1 MTPRPGAQCGPQR
14 RRPIAEQH
22 RRHDDGKDARQFR
35 HGQFRERRR
44 MHASPT
50 PTMLRPPTSDPEHA
64 ARTIS
69 AARRELLARIARW
82 LDIPMLVL
90 SFSWLVLLIWEL
102 TRAWK
107 VRAGCS
113 PPSPAPWSRSRA
125 SPFPSPSWRR
135 SRPARHAECGQ
146 RRLYVTAAPASWA
159 ARWFT
164 ASITSSAITCSTRF
178 SCSANCR
185 GFVSSTQSA
194 PSVWPAAVRSGA
206 PA

>member
-1 MTPRPGAQCGPQR
+1 
-14 RRPIAEQH
+14 
-22 RRHDDGKDARQFR
+22 
-35 HGQFRERRR
+35 

-113 PPSPAPWSRSRA
+113 PPSPAR
-125 SPFPSPSWRR
+125 
-135 SRPARHAECGQ
+135 
-146 RRLYVTAAPASWA
+146 
-159 ARWFT
+159 
-164 ASITSSAITCSTRF
+164 
-178 SCSANCR
+178 
-185 GFVSSTQSA
+185 
-194 PSVWPAAVRSGA
+194 
-206 PA
+206 